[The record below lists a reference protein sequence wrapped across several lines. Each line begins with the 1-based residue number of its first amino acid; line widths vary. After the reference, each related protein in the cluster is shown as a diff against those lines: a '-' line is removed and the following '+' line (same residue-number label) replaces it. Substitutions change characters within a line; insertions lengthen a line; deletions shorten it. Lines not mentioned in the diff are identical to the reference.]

1 MKKSN
6 PFKNR
11 WLTLVA
17 ITMIF
22 ASCYR
27 IGKIYSPTTVDP
39 NTTYSARILVVNDN
53 NSDPQTGYSMFS
65 VCVPSNWTVAVKEGA
80 LKQYGKEGAK
90 IDGVWDVNAQLDMVY
105 SPNYSR
111 VCNEAF
117 PREGYEW
124 VGFRTKNIYRRSLNP
139 DNGGCDSIAID
150 FDVLNNGM
158 AGDYEI
164 DYIVGNIESND
175 ENPDAVEAWT
185 GNPLNSDFFTTATFG
200 TEGTDFKKVYADG
213 HSIVTVKEGGTPTYI
228 TPKVSISKNSIEA
241 GESIDIAYENLAKNN
256 CIQIYKNYSL
266 VPMACSIT
274 VTSDVDERFYSNTT
288 TIEGL
293 EPGIYHVRTIAADGT
308 PIFEETTFTVGNY
321 AAVEAP
327 LGQVMVMG
335 APGLM
340 APEILVNDG
349 TAFQMSAALNA
360 NLYSDSPALVD
371 WQLNKVIAAKPQT
384 LLVIGDLTKGGDL
397 ASHQLLATKLQTLID
412 QGINVC
418 VVPGAADIANPSA
431 AIYDGDNAT
440 LTQNITAEQFASL
453 YANFGFNSAV
463 SRDDNTLSYMTY
475 LNNNIA
481 LLAIDGCEYKEYGDS
496 LKQSGHIDEAT
507 FNWIR
512 TACGK
517 ALDTGH
523 KIIAISSHIIAAP
536 FNGFA
541 TLGNTMNNNSGL
553 SLAAFTGGAVDEG
566 PKYAIDNADVQA
578 LLAQCGVT
586 AVFTAGTNATD
597 IQCINVGE
605 DYSFYQVNTGFATAY
620 ECPLRTVS
628 FQNDGISITT
638 DFVKDFTAPEGLS
651 FEEYAYYRTI
661 NELPNGVTTAIINYW
676 PQLQSFLTERFTFE
690 IDETQEVDFLRDKN
704 ILFKLPETGEE
715 LANNINS
722 TVIPPL
728 TKLITLFAQGNED
741 KTMGQQVVDEFHA
754 GVNGLF
760 ECLVAPDYIFLKD
773 FIVQSVKDG
782 FAEAGLDIDLLIDNV
797 VGSIVFNY
805 VGEDQAN
812 VTNDLYT
819 FAPYSPVKTAISN
832 ISNATTEPA
841 TTYNL
846 QGQRVGNS
854 YKGIVIR
861 NAKKYIVK

>member
-6 PFKNR
+6 SLKNR

-228 TPKVSISKNSIEA
+228 TPKVSISKTSIEA

-308 PIFEETTFTVGNY
+308 PIFEETT
-321 AAVEAP
+321 
-327 LGQVMVMG
+327 
-335 APGLM
+335 
-340 APEILVNDG
+340 
-349 TAFQMSAALNA
+349 
-360 NLYSDSPALVD
+360 
-371 WQLNKVIAAKPQT
+371 
-384 LLVIGDLTKGGDL
+384 
-397 ASHQLLATKLQTLID
+397 
-412 QGINVC
+412 
-418 VVPGAADIANPSA
+418 
-431 AIYDGDNAT
+431 
-440 LTQNITAEQFASL
+440 
-453 YANFGFNSAV
+453 
-463 SRDDNTLSYMTY
+463 
-475 LNNNIA
+475 
-481 LLAIDGCEYKEYGDS
+481 
-496 LKQSGHIDEAT
+496 
-507 FNWIR
+507 
-512 TACGK
+512 
-517 ALDTGH
+517 
-523 KIIAISSHIIAAP
+523 
-536 FNGFA
+536 
-541 TLGNTMNNNSGL
+541 
-553 SLAAFTGGAVDEG
+553 
-566 PKYAIDNADVQA
+566 
-578 LLAQCGVT
+578 
-586 AVFTAGTNATD
+586 
-597 IQCINVGE
+597 
-605 DYSFYQVNTGFATAY
+605 
-620 ECPLRTVS
+620 
-628 FQNDGISITT
+628 
-638 DFVKDFTAPEGLS
+638 
-651 FEEYAYYRTI
+651 
-661 NELPNGVTTAIINYW
+661 
-676 PQLQSFLTERFTFE
+676 
-690 IDETQEVDFLRDKN
+690 
-704 ILFKLPETGEE
+704 
-715 LANNINS
+715 
-722 TVIPPL
+722 
-728 TKLITLFAQGNED
+728 
-741 KTMGQQVVDEFHA
+741 
-754 GVNGLF
+754 
-760 ECLVAPDYIFLKD
+760 
-773 FIVQSVKDG
+773 
-782 FAEAGLDIDLLIDNV
+782 
-797 VGSIVFNY
+797 
-805 VGEDQAN
+805 
-812 VTNDLYT
+812 
-819 FAPYSPVKTAISN
+819 
-832 ISNATTEPA
+832 
-841 TTYNL
+841 
-846 QGQRVGNS
+846 
-854 YKGIVIR
+854 
-861 NAKKYIVK
+861 

>member
-1 MKKSN
+1 MKNSKL
-6 PFKNR
+6 FKNK
-11 WLTLVA
+11 WLIIVA
-17 ITMIF
+17 ITMVF

-27 IGKIYSPTTVDP
+27 IGKIYSPKTVDP
-39 NTTYSARILVVNDN
+39 NKAYSARILVVNDN
-53 NSDPQTGYSMFS
+53 NSDPQTGYSMFA
-65 VCVPSNWTVAVKEGA
+65 VCVPSNWTVSVKEGA
-80 LKQYGKEGAK
+80 LKQYGKAGAM
-90 IDGVWDVNAQLDMVY
+90 IDGKWDVNTQLDMVY
-105 SPNYSR
+105 SPNYSH

-124 VGFRTKNIYRRSLNP
+124 VGFRTKNIYRRSLKSE
-139 DNGGCDSIAID
+139 NGGCDSIAID
-150 FDVLNNGM
+150 FDVLNNGV

-175 ENPDAVEAWT
+175 ENTDAVEAWT

-200 TEGTDFKKVYADG
+200 IEGTDFKKVNADG

-228 TPKVSISKNSIEA
+228 TPKISISKNSIEA

-256 CIQIYKNYSL
+256 CVQIYKNNSL
-266 VPMACSIT
+266 VPMACSII
-274 VTSDVDERFYSNTT
+274 VTDNIDERFYSKVT

-293 EPGIYHVRTIAADGT
+293 EPGVYHVRPIAADGT
-308 PIFEETTFTVGNY
+308 PIFEETVFTVGNY
-321 AAVEAP
+321 AIAEAP

-349 TAFQMSAALNA
+349 IAFQKSALLNA

-371 WQLNKVIAAKPQT
+371 WQLNKVIAAKPQA

-397 ASHQLLATKLQTLID
+397 TSHQLLANKLQTLLNA
-412 QGINVC
+412 GINVC
-418 VVPGAADIANPSA
+418 VVPGAVDIANPSA
-431 AIYDGDNAT
+431 AIYDGDNT
-440 LTQNITAEQFASL
+440 IPTQNITADQFVSL
-453 YANFGFNSAV
+453 YANYGFNNAV
-463 SRDDNTLSYMTY
+463 SRDENTLSYMTY
-475 LNNNIA
+475 LNSNIA

-496 LKQSGHIDEAT
+496 LMKSGHINEAT
-507 FNWIR
+507 FNWIKS
-512 TACGK
+512 ACGN
-517 ALDTGH
+517 AIATGR

-541 TLGNTMNNNSGL
+541 TLGNIMNNNDGL
-553 SLAAFTGGAVDEG
+553 NLAAFTGDATGQEI
-566 PKYAIDNADVQA
+566 KYTIDNAEVQA
-578 LLAQCGVT
+578 LLAQCGVSV
-586 AVFTAGTNATD
+586 VFTAGTNATD
-597 IQCINVGE
+597 IQCINIGQ
-605 DYSFYQVNTGFATAY
+605 DNSFYQVNTGFATAY

-628 FQNDGISITT
+628 FQNGGMYITT
-638 DFVKDFTAPEGLS
+638 DFVKDFTAPDGMT

-661 NELPNGVTTAIINYW
+661 NELPKAVEAAIIDYW
-676 PQLQSFLTERFTFE
+676 PQIQKFLTERFTFE
-690 IDETQEVDFLRDKN
+690 IDETQEIDFLRDKN
-704 ILFKLPETGEE
+704 MLFKLPETGEE

-728 TKLITLFAQGNED
+728 IKVITLNAQGNED

-754 GVNGLF
+754 GVNSLF
-760 ECLVAPDYIFLKD
+760 ECLVAPDYLFLKD

-782 FAEAGLDIDLLIDNV
+782 FTEAGLDVDALIDNI

-805 VGEDQAN
+805 TGKDKTN

-819 FAPYSPVKTAISN
+819 FAPYSNITTNIRGIINIKTAS
-832 ISNATTEPA
+832 T
-841 TTYNL
+841 TTYNM
-846 QGQRVGNS
+846 QGQRVSNN
-854 YKGIVIR
+854 YKGIVIS

>member
-1 MKKSN
+1 MKHSKL
-6 PFKNR
+6 FKNK
-11 WLTLVA
+11 WFILIA
-17 ITMIF
+17 ITMLF

-27 IGKIYSPTTVDP
+27 IGKIYSPKTVDP
-39 NTTYSARILVVNDN
+39 NTAYSARIVIVNDN
-53 NSDPQTGYSMFS
+53 NSDPQTGYSMFA

-80 LKQYGKEGAK
+80 LKQYGQEGAM
-90 IDGVWDVNAQLDMVY
+90 IDGQWDVNAQLDMVY

-139 DNGGCDSIAID
+139 GNGGCDSVAID
-150 FDVLNNGM
+150 FEVLNNGA
-158 AGDYEI
+158 AGDFEI

-185 GNPLNSDFFTTATFG
+185 GNPLNSDLFTTATFG
-200 TEGTDFKKVYADG
+200 VEGTDFKKVYADG

-228 TPKVSISKNSIEA
+228 TPNVSVSKNSIEA
-241 GESIDIAYENLAKNN
+241 GESIEIAYENLAKNN
-256 CIQIYKNYSL
+256 CIQIFKNYSL
-266 VPMACSIT
+266 VPMACSVT
-274 VTSDVDERFYSNTT
+274 VTSDVDERFYSNTAI
-288 TIEGL
+288 IEGL
-293 EPGIYHVRTIAADGT
+293 EPGTYHVRPVAADGT
-308 PIFEETTFTVGNY
+308 PILDEMTFTVGNY

-327 LGQVMVMG
+327 LGKVMVMG
-335 APGLM
+335 APGIM
-340 APEILVNDG
+340 APEMLVNDG

-360 NLYSDSPALVD
+360 NLYADSPALVD
-371 WQLNKVIAAKPQT
+371 WQLKKVLAAKPQT

-397 ASHQLLATKLQTLID
+397 ASHELLATKLQTVID
-412 QGINVC
+412 AGINVC

-440 LTQNITAEQFASL
+440 PAQNITAEQFASL
-453 YANFGFNSAV
+453 YADCGFKGAT
-463 SRDDNTLSYMTY
+463 SRDENTLSYMTY
-475 LNNNIA
+475 LNSNIA

-496 LKQSGHIDEAT
+496 LRESGHLDEAT
-507 FNWIR
+507 FGWIR
-512 TACGK
+512 NACDK
-517 ALDTGH
+517 ALATGH

-578 LLAQCGVT
+578 LLAQCGVS
-586 AVFTAGTNATD
+586 AVFTAGTNASD
-597 IQCINVGE
+597 IQCIKVGD

-638 DFVKDFTAPEGLS
+638 DFVKDFAAPEGQT
-651 FEEYAYYRTI
+651 FEAYAYDRTI
-661 NELPNGVTTAIINYW
+661 NEMPNGVTTAVLTNW
-676 PQLQSFLTERFTFE
+676 PQLQSFLTQRFTFE
-690 IDETQEVDFLRDKN
+690 IDETQEVDFLRDRN
-704 ILFKLPETGEE
+704 LLFHLPETGEE

-728 TKLITLFAQGNED
+728 IKVITLFAQGNED

-760 ECLVAPDYIFLKD
+760 ACLVAPDYLFLKD

-782 FAEAGLDIDLLIDNV
+782 FAEAGLDVDLLVDNI

-805 VGEDQAN
+805 VGKDATN
-812 VTNDLYT
+812 VTNDLYA
-819 FAPYSPVKTAISN
+819 FAPYSAVTNGIRN
-832 ISNATTEPA
+832 ISNATTAPSA
-841 TTYNL
+841 TYNL
-846 QGQRVGNS
+846 QGQRVSNN
-854 YKGIVIR
+854 YRGIIIR
-861 NAKKYIVK
+861 NSKKYVVK